1 MSQQCWRPPSLTAA
15 GLPSGWRCH
24 PAGPVWS
31 STSGCCLAL
40 CAAVRTSPDLGVP
53 ASNVAQHPAAMSVSV
68 FDRTWGQPGPWEAG
82 MTVTRRQMTL
92 SSHGALEE
100 ESLMNGGQGSKTQRC
115 EKRTEGTWR
124 LVPIDLW
131 RIGSSV
137 KHSKLHH
144 YEEHVCGLKTHLEQ
158 VAKGTQTSGLSH
170 RNEPQERIKFRF
182 LLFTFYYFF
191 ISSQYLDL

>member
-1 MSQQCWRPPSLTAA
+1 MILSVSLCNCCCLFEAMSQQCWRPPSHTAA

-31 STSGCCLAL
+31 STSGCCSAL

-68 FDRTWGQPGPWEAG
+68 FDGTWGQPGRWEAG
-82 MTVTRRQMTL
+82 MTVTRRLMTL

-144 YEEHVCGLKTHLEQ
+144 YEEHVVWKHTWNKLPKEHKPVDCLTEM
-158 VAKGTQTSGLSH
+158 SH
-170 RNEPQERIKFRF
+170 KNE
-182 LLFTFYYFF
+182 
-191 ISSQYLDL
+191 